1 MTSVAERTPAATSA
15 SEAAR
20 FRRRIPSIAVARSAG
35 LVRPWRA
42 PDTSTPVPSG
52 LVRSSRS
59 PGTRAALPQQV
70 VGVGGADDRE
80 AVLGLRVA
88 DRVAAGERAA
98 RLADLGRR
106 AGEDL
111 GHHVARQVLGE
122 GRDRQREQ
130 DPAAHREDVRQ
141 RVRRGDLAERPRV
154 VDERREEVERA
165 DDREVVA
172 DPVDRRVVGRGEAGD
187 QGVRAHRPR
196 SPRRAR
202 PAPRPAGPPRAS
214 RRSRRNRSGRSGGT
228 GLGRS
233 SSGHDGDDHG
243 LPSRGSGRVPV
254 GPLVFKTS
262 GAALGA
268 ARWVR
273 LPRVPATEDRDCR
286 IARVPRASSGCWSR
300 PGRCCP
306 PVAIRTR

>member
-20 FRRRIPSIAVARSAG
+20 LRRRIPSIAVARSAG

-88 DRVAAGERAA
+88 DRVTTGERAA
-98 RLADLGRR
+98 RLADLGRGT
-106 AGEDL
+106 GEDL
-111 GHHVARQVLGE
+111 GHHVPRQVLGKR
-122 GRDRQREQ
+122 RDRQREQ

-172 DPVDRRVVGRGEAGD
+172 HPVDRRVVGRGEAGQ
-187 QGVRAHRPR
+187 QGVGRTGRGLRAESGQRLGQQVRPE
-196 SPRRAR
+196 
-202 PAPRPAGPPRAS
+202 
-214 RRSRRNRSGRSGGT
+214 
-228 GLGRS
+228 LGRAAAAIGQIGQAERAGIEH
-233 SSGHDGDDHG
+233 GHDGMIG

-286 IARVPRASSGCWSR
+286 IARVPRASSGCWWR